1 VPLPVVGI
9 AAGCV
14 TDSGARDI
22 LLLVIEDADAFMEFY
37 GREREAVTVFT
48 ARRTFD
54 VSVAADLTAET
65 FALALTSWSRLRGRS
80 EEEARA
86 WLFTVARRQVSR
98 YFRRSKIEMRA
109 TQRLGIRV
117 PQIHDDDVA
126 AIEERAG
133 LADLRASVRAELE
146 RLSAEQREALR
157 LRIVEERSYEEVAV
171 ALGISEQAA
180 RARVSRGLRALAQ
193 SLEPQR
199 ATWEAST

>member
-1 VPLPVVGI
+1 
-9 AAGCV
+9 
-14 TDSGARDI
+14 
-22 LLLVIEDADAFMEFY
+22 LVIDDADAFMELY
-37 GREREAVTVFT
+37 GREREAVTVFI

-54 VSVAADLTAET
+54 VSVAADLAAET
-65 FALALTSWSRLRGRS
+65 FALALASWSRLRGRS

-98 YFRRSKIEMRA
+98 YFRRSRIELRA
-109 TQRLGIRV
+109 TRRLGIQV
-117 PQIHDDDVA
+117 PPIHEDDVA

-133 LADLRASVRAELE
+133 LAGLRSALRAELE

-157 LRIVEERSYEEVAV
+157 LRVVEEHSYEEVAR

-180 RARVSRGLRALAQ
+180 RARVSRGLRALAET
-193 SLEPQR
+193 LEPQR